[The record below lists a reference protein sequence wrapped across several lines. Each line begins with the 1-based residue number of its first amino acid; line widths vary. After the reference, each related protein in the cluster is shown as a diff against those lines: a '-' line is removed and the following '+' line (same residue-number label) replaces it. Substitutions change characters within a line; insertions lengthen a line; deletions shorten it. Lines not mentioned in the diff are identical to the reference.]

1 MIKKSD
7 KKNVKKCIR
16 TNFNFYLCL
25 NLYAMLVP
33 TMTTE
38 EVCKEIKNDY
48 PAFYEKCWIIRL
60 VTTESLLKLSY
71 FRLYI
76 SFHGNR
82 HRVICGM

>member
-1 MIKKSD
+1 MIKKSG

-16 TNFNFYLCL
+16 TNFNFYLCP

-48 PAFYEKCWIIRL
+48 PDEIKEQLAKAIIRRQG
-60 VTTESLLKLSY
+60 LK
-71 FRLYI
+71 
-76 SFHGNR
+76 
-82 HRVICGM
+82 